1 MFQELK
7 TPRLTIRHLKPSDVD
22 GLYNVLRDADVM
34 RYIEPPFSREQTAS
48 FVQTYGLCDNPKMF
62 ALIYD
67 KSKQLIGH
75 LIFHPF
81 DDDTLERKYGKGK
94 VWELGWIIAKAYWH
108 QSLATETTRHI
119 IEYAKQAGIRALVI
133 ECDPQCVAT
142 INIAAKFGFAQTS
155 PTSSLSQTSLLTF
168 VLPL

>member
-1 MFQELK
+1 M
-7 TPRLTIRHLKPSDVD
+7 
-22 GLYNVLRDADVM
+22 
-34 RYIEPPFSREQTAS
+34 
-48 FVQTYGLCDNPKMF
+48 
-62 ALIYD
+62 
-67 KSKQLIGH
+67 IGH

-108 QSLATETTRHI
+108 QGLATETTRHI

-133 ECDPQCVAT
+133 ECDLLNLAT
-142 INIAAKFGFAQTS
+142 IKVAAKFGFDKTS

-168 VLPL
+168 ALPL

>member
-1 MFQELK
+1 MYQGLK

-22 GLYNVLRDADVM
+22 GLYNVLCDADVM

-48 FVQTYGLCDNPKMF
+48 FVQTYGLCDNLKIF

-81 DDDTLERKYGKGK
+81 DDDTLERKYGKDE
-94 VWELGWIIAKAYWH
+94 VWELGWILAKAYWH
-108 QSLATETTRHI
+108 QGLATEITHCT

-142 INIAAKFGFAQTS
+142 IKIAAKFGFAQTS
-155 PTSSLSQTSLLTF
+155 PTSSLSQTSLMTF